1 MSKTPATDWYQDRP
15 DLWDDDGPAE
25 DCPMCGGDGMV
36 GWFDHPE
43 LHGDDCAE
51 GYEDHLVE
59 CPECAKNAEHG
70 RRLKAERAD
79 CEVKDG
85 EQ

>member
-15 DLWDDDGPAE
+15 DLWDDDGPDDA
-25 DCPMCGGDGMV
+25 CQTCGGDGVV

-51 GYEDHLVE
+51 GLEDHLVE
-59 CPECAKNAEHG
+59 CPECMNRSQAAH
-70 RRLKAERAD
+70 RPAQ
-79 CEVKDG
+79 
-85 EQ
+85 EQSGG

>member
-15 DLWDDDGPAE
+15 DLWDDDDPADACE
-25 DCPMCGGDGMV
+25 MCGGDGVV

-51 GYEDHLVE
+51 GLEDHLLD
-59 CPECAKNAEHG
+59 CPRCGGTGAE
-70 RRLKAERAD
+70 K
-79 CEVKDG
+79 EVNDLSEAGG
-85 EQ
+85 E